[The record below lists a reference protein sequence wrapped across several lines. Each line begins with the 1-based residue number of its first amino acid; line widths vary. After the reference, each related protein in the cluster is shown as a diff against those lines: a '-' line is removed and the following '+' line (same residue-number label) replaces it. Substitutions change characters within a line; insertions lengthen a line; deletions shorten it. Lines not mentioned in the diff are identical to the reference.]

1 MEFSL
6 IDKTLFITIFDI
18 FKQFSDNIKLKL
30 NSNTLHIQSVDDA
43 NVSIIDIKLSKTYF
57 NTYKITKEIIYDFS
71 ITDICKILKIC
82 AKSRLMQFYFNDTIL
97 KIVATE
103 NENDIKKVFEINSII
118 TKDDFIK
125 IENLR
130 SINLYDINMNSKH
143 LYSIFSELFIF
154 SDDVCINYELDKLD
168 FYTNNDNINTK
179 YTITTR
185 DTSNTNDIIL
195 SKYSLN
201 YLSKYKLISHFEETS
216 MKIESNSPIILHN
229 KNEHISCNFILS
241 PKIIDI

>member
-6 IDKTLFITIFDI
+6 IDKNLFITIFDI

-30 NSNTLHIQSVDDA
+30 NSDTLHIQSVDDA
-43 NVSIIDIKLSKTYF
+43 NVSIIDIKISKTYF
-57 NTYKITKEIIYDFS
+57 NTYKITNNIIYDFS
-71 ITDICKILKIC
+71 ITEICKILKIC
-82 AKSRLMQFYFNDTIL
+82 GKSKLIQFYFNDTIL
-97 KIVATE
+97 KIIAT
-103 NENDIKKVFEINSII
+103 ENDIKKVFEINSII

-130 SINLYDINMNSKH
+130 YIDLHNININSKH

-154 SDDVCINYELDKLD
+154 SDDICINYELDKLD

-179 YTITTR
+179 YTIITK
-185 DTSNTNDIIL
+185 NTNINDTIL

-201 YLSKYKLISHFEETS
+201 YLSKYKLISHFEETI
-216 MKIESNSPIILHN
+216 MKIDSNSPIIIHN
-229 KNEHISCNFILS
+229 KNEHITCNFILS